1 MKEKFLN
8 IIEKLLFYI
17 TFCGLIAIF
26 IIYILLAFYN
36 VRTPGEP
43 IAKEVL
49 IIANI
54 SIIIL
59 VITTISFVILIFVFG
74 DKDENNDYLN
84 SYVLLDKKEYENLCQ
99 RNKNQR
105 KELSILNKLI
115 RKLKKQLKINKLK

>member
-8 IIEKLLFYI
+8 IIEKFLFYI